1 MNVTRA
7 ILASSVAALLAATP
21 TIAASLT
28 WDLTPGTVGPGD
40 SLITGG
46 TGTWDTTTGFW
57 TVDGGVTDQAWNNAN
72 LDQAIFGGTA
82 GTVTLG
88 AAITANALTF
98 NSSGYVITGNTLTL
112 AGTTPTITIAS
123 GQADTIQSILA
134 GTGGLVVA
142 GGGNLTL
149 TSFNTYTGGTTVNG
163 GSTLTLGTANSG
175 TGTIRGTLTIN
186 AASTVVLS
194 GVDALGYTGNYVNL
208 VNVNGGTIDNATNG
222 NNAYATNFVL
232 TGGAMTSTGGGRYN
246 FDAANNFGITTLA
259 SSTSSTI
266 SAPILIRTGTL
277 VFNVAAGTV
286 SGGADL
292 AVTGVISQSGT
303 NGITKNGNG
312 VMSMGA
318 AATYTGGTTINA
330 GILDLVAGPGGG
342 TGVIRGAATVNAGA
356 ILRLSFADA
365 VGYNNG
371 VSVQTLNISGGTV
384 NVNSTGNQ
392 TFSNMNLTLT
402 GGSLTGIAGS
412 NIDIFTNTAT
422 NTTINSAQSANPS
435 IISVPTLGLRQNDT
449 IFNIADGTAA
459 VDLRIDSVLTNGSAN
474 QGNHNLVKNGTGNL
488 QFTAVNTYTGTTR
501 VNNGTLSLNGT
512 AVLASPTITIA
523 AGALFDVSGLS
534 AGSFLLAAG
543 QSLIA
548 GRVSGTGNDV
558 VGNLDGGTGTLDVA
572 GSPTPGTLTVGGT
585 GNGNL
590 TLSGGTVNFDL
601 ANVATVGGGVNDLVK
616 VNNLTLTNTTNL
628 AINKINGVLTSATYT
643 LINYTGTLTGN
654 ASNLTLTGAAGG
666 TTRQTF
672 TIDTTTTAGSVLLK
686 VSGTSAN
693 LVWVGDDTL
702 NYWDIATTANFKNGA
717 AADKYF
723 DGDSVTFDDTG
734 SNSPDI
740 VIPANVAPGAL
751 VVNNTTKNYN
761 LSGAN
766 IVGGT
771 GLTKN
776 GSGTLLLVMTGNTF
790 TGPVAINNGVVGS
803 FSIANGGVASSLGA
817 GTAITLGDATH
828 TGTLQLLGGGG
839 PTNRTIT
846 VNAGGGVL
854 DMPDVSVNLTANG
867 VTTLNGT
874 LTKSGNGT
882 LTIQTGITGPG
893 SLNIT
898 GGTVTANAFSSFA
911 GNLNITGGAT
921 FTANVGLANGVTTA
935 VGAGSAAR
943 TITVGTG
950 STMTWTVNNIFQ
962 GGGGSATA
970 LPTIVVDGGT
980 FNSTRFNVVGNLVLN
995 NGATL
1000 VQSATDGPGA
1010 YEGYQFIG
1018 TVTVGGTTPSTISSG
1033 NSKGNHLRGGATTN
1047 FIVAD
1052 VTANAN
1058 ADLTVSN
1065 VIKDGSGDYPGIG
1078 TLQKSGPGT
1087 MLLTGAETYTGATN
1101 VTNGV
1106 LALSGA
1112 GHLASATITVSAG
1125 ATLDVS
1131 AVGGYTFN
1139 TGLTPNTAQTV
1150 NIASGGTLAGPSTVP
1165 VGSTLIAGHATG
1177 TNTDITGDLTS
1188 LGTLFVG
1195 GTGTAGTL
1203 KIGAGGSTPG
1213 SLFFGSG
1220 TVNFDLAGTNTVG
1233 GGVNDLIIA
1242 PGDLYLPGNTTINV
1256 TPLTGG
1262 LTTGSYTLM
1271 TYVGTL
1277 FGDATNLTL
1286 TGVANTARQT
1296 FALSTATAGSILLQV
1311 TGTPG
1316 NLVWVGN
1323 GTTNVW
1329 DHTTANMFTGPADNR
1344 FFDGDNV
1351 TFNDTGSNNPA
1362 VQLSGSLVPSAVTF
1376 NNSTKDYTIAGTGSI
1391 DGATGIT
1398 KNGTGTLTISST
1410 NNFIGAVAIN
1420 SGTVAVSTM
1429 TNGGVA
1435 GPFGTGTNVTL
1446 GDATHTG
1453 TLQLAGTG
1461 ITATT
1466 NRILTLNTGGGVVNV
1481 PDAAST
1487 LTLTGIMGG
1496 VGSLTKTGNGT
1507 LTLSAAN
1514 TFSGGAIVNS
1524 GTLTLTVGG
1533 IAGTL
1538 SSPLTIN
1545 AGATVISNATDTLGY
1560 GATRATTIT
1569 INGGTFTH
1577 TPAINLS
1584 VWGMTVNMTG
1594 GLFQATDAGG
1604 RLDFGTDNNAGNVPS
1619 VVNTFA
1625 STATATIG
1633 GTHVN
1638 LRQANTTFT
1647 VADGAAVTDLLVS
1660 APISEGIGGAGITK
1674 AGPGTM
1680 VLSGAGSSF
1689 TGPTVVNAGTLLVT
1703 GTLFATSPANV
1714 VGGTLGGTGTMGP
1727 INVSSGA
1734 TVAPGVGG
1742 PGLLTA
1748 NGLTMVGGAVLNM
1761 ELNATTP
1768 ATGYDQLSVVGAV
1781 DVTGATLSLGGTYNT
1796 GGNSLFFIL
1805 LNDGLDGVAGT
1816 FNGLAEGGH
1825 VLSTAG
1831 QDFVITYQANGEG
1844 SSFTGGN
1851 DIALMA
1857 VPEPA
1862 AGLAFLGG
1870 LGALLMRRRR
1880 R

>member
-7 ILASSVAALLAATP
+7 ILASSVAALLTATP

-28 WDLTPGTVGPGD
+28 WDLTPGTAGPGD
-40 SLITGG
+40 GLITGG
-46 TGTWDTTTGFW
+46 TGSWDTTTALW
-57 TVDGGVTDQAWNNAN
+57 TVDGGTTDQVWNNAN
-72 LDQAIFGGTA
+72 NDVAIFDGTA
-82 GTVTLG
+82 GTVTLS
-88 AAITANALTF
+88 AAITANALNF
-98 NSSGYVITGNTLTL
+98 NVSGYVITANTLTL
-112 AGTTPTITIAS
+112 AGPTPTITLAS
-123 GQADTIQSILA
+123 GQADTIQSVLA

-149 TSFNTYTGGTTVNG
+149 TNFNTYTGGTTVNG

-194 GVDALGYTGNYVNL
+194 GVDALGYSGNYVNV
-208 VNVNGGTIDNATNG
+208 VNVNGGTINNATTG
-222 NNAYATNFVL
+222 NNAYATNFFL
-232 TGGAMTSTGGGRYN
+232 TGGTMSSTGGGRYN
-246 FDAANNFGITTLA
+246 FDANNGYGITTLA
-259 SSTSSTI
+259 SSTSSVI

-286 SGGADL
+286 AGGADL

-312 VMSMGA
+312 VMSMGVA
-318 AATYTGGTTINA
+318 STYTGGTTING
-330 GILDLVAGPGGG
+330 GILDLVAGGGG
-342 TGVIRGAATVNAGA
+342 TGVIRGTATVNTGTT
-356 ILRLSFADA
+356 LRLSTGDA
-365 VGYNNG
+365 LGYNNG
-371 VSVQTLNISGGTV
+371 VAVQTLNVVGGTV
-384 NVNSTGNQ
+384 AVNSTVNQ
-392 TFSNMNLTLT
+392 TFSNMSMTLT
-402 GGSLTGIAGS
+402 GGSVTGIPGS
-412 NIDIFTNTAT
+412 NIDIFSNTAT
-422 NTTINSAQSANPS
+422 NTAINSAASANPS

-449 IFNIADGTAA
+449 IFTIADGAAA
-459 VDLRIDSVLTNGSAN
+459 VDLRIDSVVTNGSAN

-488 QFTAVNTYTGTTR
+488 QFTAVNTFTGTTR

-534 AGSFLLAAG
+534 AGSFLLATG

-548 GRVSGTGNDV
+548 GRTTGTGNDV
-558 VGNLDGGTGTLDVA
+558 VGNLDSGAGTLNVA

-585 GNGNL
+585 GSGNL

-628 AINKINGVLTSATYT
+628 AINKINGALASATYT

-654 ASNLTLTGAAGG
+654 ASNLTLSGAAGG

-672 TIDTTTTAGSVLLK
+672 TIDTTTTPGSVLLK
-686 VSGTSAN
+686 VAGNSAN
-693 LVWVGDDTL
+693 LVWAGDDTL
-702 NYWDIATTANFKNGA
+702 NVWDIATTANFKNGA
-717 AADKYF
+717 APDKYF

-740 VIPANVAPGAL
+740 VIPANVAPGVL

-761 LSGAN
+761 FSGAN
-766 IVGGT
+766 ITGGT

-776 GSGTLLLVMTGNTF
+776 GSGSLLLVMTGNTF
-790 TGPVAINNGVVGS
+790 TGPMTINNGTVGA
-803 FSIANGGVASSLGA
+803 FSIANSGVASSLGA

-828 TGTLQLLGGGG
+828 VGTLQLLVSGGVA
-839 PTNRTIT
+839 TNRTIT
-846 VNAGGGVL
+846 VNAGGGVI
-854 DMPDVSVNLTANG
+854 DMSDVSINLTASG
-867 VTTLNGT
+867 AITLNGP

-882 LTIQTGITGPG
+882 LTLPVGITGPG
-893 SLNIT
+893 ALNIT
-898 GGTVTANAFSSFA
+898 GGTVAANAFSSFT

-921 FTANVGLANGVTTA
+921 FTANIGLANGVTTA

-962 GGGGSATA
+962 GGGGSAAA

-1000 VQSATDGPGA
+1000 VQNATDGPGA

-1065 VIKDGSGDYPGIG
+1065 VIKDGSGDYPGVG

-1087 MLLTGAETYTGATN
+1087 MLLTAAETYTGATN

-1112 GHLASATITVSAG
+1112 GHLASPTINVSAG

-1139 TGLTPNTAQTV
+1139 TGLTPTAQTV
-1150 NIASGGTLAGPSTVP
+1150 NIASGGALAGPSTVP

-1195 GTGTAGTL
+1195 GTGAAGTL
-1203 KIGAGGSTPG
+1203 KIGAGGATPG

-1220 TVNFDLAGTNTVG
+1220 TVNFDLAGTTTIG

-1242 PGDLYLPGNTTINV
+1242 PGDLYLPGNTTINIL
-1256 TPLTGG
+1256 PLTGG
-1262 LTTGSYTLM
+1262 LSTGNYTLM
-1271 TYVGTL
+1271 TYAGTL

-1329 DHTTANMFTGPADNR
+1329 DHTTANIFSGPADNR

-1351 TFNDTGSNNPA
+1351 TFNDTGSNTPA
-1362 VQLSGSLVPSAVTF
+1362 VQLTGSLVPSAVTF

-1410 NNFIGAVAIN
+1410 NNFTGTVAIN

-1429 TNGGVA
+1429 TNGGAA
-1435 GPFGTGTNVTL
+1435 GPFGTGTSVTL

-1461 ITATT
+1461 LTATT
-1466 NRILTLNTGGGVVNV
+1466 NRILTLNAGGGAVSV
-1481 PDAAST
+1481 PDATSN
-1487 LTLTGIMGG
+1487 LTVTGIIGG

-1514 TFSGGAIVNS
+1514 TFSGGTIVN
-1524 GTLTLTVGG
+1524 GGALTLTVGG
-1533 IAGTL
+1533 IVGTL

-1545 AGATVISNATDTLGY
+1545 TGATVLSTATDTLGY

-1577 TPAINLS
+1577 TPAVNLS

-1594 GLFQATDAGG
+1594 GLFQATNAGG
-1604 RLDFGTDNNAGNVPS
+1604 RLDFGTDANAGNVPTAI
-1619 VVNTFA
+1619 NTFA
-1625 STATATIG
+1625 STDTATIG
-1633 GTHVN
+1633 GTQVN

-1647 VADGAAVTDLLVS
+1647 VADGVAVTDLLVS
-1660 APISEGIGGAGITK
+1660 APINEGIGGAGITK

-1680 VLSGAGSSF
+1680 VLSAGSSY

-1703 GTLFATSPANV
+1703 GTLFATSPTNV
-1714 VGGTLGGTGTMGP
+1714 LGGTLGGTGTAGLV
-1727 INVSSGA
+1727 NVSSGA
-1734 TVAPGVGG
+1734 KLAPGVGG
-1742 PGLLTA
+1742 PGLLTT

-1761 ELNATTP
+1761 EINSTTP
-1768 ATGYDQLSVVGAV
+1768 ATGYDRLSVVGTV
-1781 DVTGATLSLGGTYNT
+1781 DITDATLSLGGTYNT
-1796 GGNSLFFIL
+1796 GGNNLFFIL
-1805 LNDGLDGVAGT
+1805 LNDGVDGISGT

-1825 VLSTAG
+1825 VLSTSG

-1844 SSFTGGN
+1844 ASFTGGN

-1862 AGLAFLGG
+1862 AGLALLGG